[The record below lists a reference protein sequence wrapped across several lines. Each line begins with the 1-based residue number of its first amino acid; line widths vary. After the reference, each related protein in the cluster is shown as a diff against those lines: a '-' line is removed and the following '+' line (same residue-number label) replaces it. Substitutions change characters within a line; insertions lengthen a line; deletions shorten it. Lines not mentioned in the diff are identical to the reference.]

1 MRVQGAT
8 RKRVSAGR
16 YVRRYTLEQ
25 SLNLAIKLFSKA
37 SDDNLIR
44 LTYLLERLAPSRTD
58 AGSVRVVHEA
68 FRTGHPSV
76 VLAKKLGRELSDTYR
91 QGIANFVVR
100 SVFLDARIRGDYE
113 KKYGVTPPFTVL
125 ISPTMRCN
133 LKCAGCF
140 AGEYSE
146 RDDLPADVMRRIID
160 EGKDIGIGFYTILGG
175 EPLLYKPLFN
185 IIEQNQDASFQIFTN
200 ATAVNEQVVEKLGKL
215 GNAILVLS
223 IEGMEK
229 ETDGRRGKGVFGKI
243 MRAADML
250 RESGAPF
257 MFSVTPTRKNTEV
270 VTSDEFIDL
279 MVEKGA
285 IFGWYFNYMPVGREP
300 DLSLMPTPEQRD
312 LIRRRVSHLRSTR
325 PVLLIDF
332 WGDGALTS
340 GCLAGGRQF
349 MHVTNKGDVE
359 PCIFCHFSTHNVKDC
374 SLVEALNSDFFK
386 GIRRAQ
392 PFGHDHIRPC
402 PMIDHPGAMAGL
414 VKKFSAHPTHDGAGR
429 ILNEF
434 IPELRE
440 YSNKVKEI
448 YKDTWENEYG
458 WYYEWVSK

>member
-1 MRVQGAT
+1 MRVQEVV
-8 RKRVSAGR
+8 KKHAG
-16 YVRRYTLEQ
+16 VGKHIRRYTLEQ
-25 SLNLAIKLFSKA
+25 SVNLAIKLISKA

-44 LTYLLERLAPSRTD
+44 LTYLLERLAPSHTD
-58 AGSVRVVHEA
+58 ANSVRVVREA

-91 QGIANFVVR
+91 KGIANFIVQ
-100 SVFLDARIRGDYE
+100 SVFFDAHTRGRYE
-113 KKYGVTPPFTVL
+113 KKHGVTPPFTIL

-133 LKCAGCF
+133 LKCDGCF

-146 RDDLPADVMRRIID
+146 RDDLPADVMQRVID
-160 EGKDIGIGFYTILGG
+160 EGKEIGISFYTILGG

-185 IIEQNQDASFQIFTN
+185 ILEQNTDASFQIFTN
-200 ATAVNEQVVEKLGKL
+200 ATVVNERVVEKLAKL

-223 IEGMEK
+223 IEGMQE
-229 ETDGRRGKGVFGKI
+229 ETDGRRGQGVFEKI

-250 RESGAPF
+250 RKSGAPF
-257 MFSVTPTRKNTEV
+257 MFSATPTRKNTEV
-270 VTSDEFIDL
+270 VVSDEFIDL

-325 PVLLIDF
+325 PILLIDF

-349 MHVTNKGDVE
+349 MHITNRGDVE
-359 PCIFCHFSTHNVKDC
+359 PCIFCHFSTHNIKDH
-374 SLVEALNSDFFK
+374 SLVDSLNSDFFK
-386 GIRRAQ
+386 GIRKAQ
-392 PFGHDHIRPC
+392 PFGRNHIRPC
-402 PMIDHPGAMAGL
+402 PIIDHPGAMAGL
-414 VKKFSAHPTHDGAGR
+414 VKKFGARPTHDGADR

-440 YSNKVKEI
+440 YSNKVKEM
-448 YKDTWENEYG
+448 YKDTWETEYG
-458 WYYEWVSK
+458 WYEEWVSK